1 MRALVTTQK
10 GGPEVLKIEER
21 PAPEPRRGQVR
32 IAVRAA
38 GINFADIL
46 TRVGLYPDAPKLPAV
61 VGYEVAGEVESAGE
75 GVDSGISVGE
85 RVVAGTRFGGYSELA
100 VADAKAVVPLP
111 EGWSFEEG
119 AAMPVNYA
127 TAYGCLVRYGGLREG
142 ERVLIQAAAGGVGIA
157 ATQIAKI
164 VGAEVFG
171 TASARKH
178 EAVRENGV
186 EHPIDD
192 RGADFAK
199 AVRRIAGSEHPLDLA
214 LDAIGGR
221 SFKKGYDLLRAGGRL
236 VVFGASALLEGGE
249 RNIPKAAK
257 TLAQTPIFHP
267 LQLMPSSRAVIGFNL
282 LRLMDEGRIDDLME
296 PVVEWARAGQV
307 RPIVAEF
314 FPLDRGGEAHRYLQE
329 GSNIGKVVLVP

>member
-1 MRALVTTQK
+1 MMKALVITEK

-21 PAPEPRRGQVR
+21 PAPEPR
-32 IAVRAA
+32 
-38 GINFADIL
+38 
-46 TRVGLYPDAPKLPAV
+46 
-61 VGYEVAGEVESAGE
+61 AGEIE
-75 GVDSGISVGE
+75 SVGE
-85 RVVAGTRFGGYSELA
+85 RVDSRLSPGDRVVAGTRFGGYAEVA
-100 VADAKAVVPLP
+100 VADARAVVPLP

-142 ERVLIQAAAGGVGIA
+142 ERVLIQAAAGGVGMA
-157 ATQIAKI
+157 AKL

-186 EHPIDD
+186 DHAIDY
-192 RGADFAK
+192 RTEDFAK
-199 AVRRIAGSEHPLDLA
+199 AVRRIAGSERPLDLA

-221 SFKKGYDLLRAGGRL
+221 SFKKGFDLLRAGGRL
-236 VVFGASALLEGGE
+236 VVFGASAFLEGDK
-249 RNIPKAAK
+249 RNLPKAVK

-296 PVVEWARAGQV
+296 PIVEWAR
-307 RPIVAEF
+307 P
-314 FPLDRGGEAHRYLQE
+314 D
-329 GSNIGKVVLVP
+329 GSARSSPSPSHSSAA

>member
-1 MRALVTTQK
+1 M
-10 GGPEVLKIEER
+10 E
-21 PAPEPRRGQVR
+21 
-32 IAVRAA
+32 
-38 GINFADIL
+38 
-46 TRVGLYPDAPKLPAV
+46 
-61 VGYEVAGEVESAGE
+61 YEVAGEIE
-75 GVDSGISVGE
+75 SVGE
-85 RVVAGTRFGGYSELA
+85 RVDSRLSPGDRVVAGTRFGGYAEVA
-100 VADAKAVVPLP
+100 VADARAVVPLP

-142 ERVLIQAAAGGVGIA
+142 ERVLIQAPARGVGIA
-157 ATQIAKI
+157 ATQAAKL

-186 EHPIDD
+186 DHAIDY
-192 RGADFAK
+192 RTEDFAK
-199 AVRRIAGSEHPLDLA
+199 AVRRIAGSERPLDLA

-221 SFKKGYDLLRAGGRL
+221 SFKKGFDLLRAGGRL
-236 VVFGASALLEGGE
+236 VVFGASAFLEGDK
-249 RNIPKAAK
+249 RNLPKAAK

-296 PVVEWARAGQV
+296 PVVEWARAGRV
-307 RPIVAEF
+307 RPIVAES
-314 FPLDRGGEAHRYLQE
+314 FPLDRGAEAHRYVQE
-329 GSNIGKVVLVP
+329 GSNIGKVVLTP